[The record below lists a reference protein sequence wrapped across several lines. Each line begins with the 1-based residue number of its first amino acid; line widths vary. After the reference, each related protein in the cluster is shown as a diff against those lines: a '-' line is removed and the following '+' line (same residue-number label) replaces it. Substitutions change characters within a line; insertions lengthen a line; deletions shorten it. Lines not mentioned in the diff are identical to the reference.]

1 MGFEYKSSNGK
12 TYLLVKSYIKFG
24 NKEPKAVY
32 FFKTK
37 ETLKLV
43 HHPCDMPD
51 GWGVMENP
59 KNGYPL
65 ICGIPK
71 KGEKK

>member
-1 MGFEYKSSNGK
+1 MAYKYTSSNGK
-12 TYLLVKSYIKFG
+12 TYVLVKSYIKFG
-24 NKEPKAVY
+24 NKEKMPIY
-32 FFKTK
+32 FFKSPNNLTVK
-37 ETLKLV
+37 

-65 ICGIPK
+65 VCGMPK
-71 KGEKK
+71 KGGK